1 MGPTSQPYITP
12 FRLLLMLVVLVFS
25 AAWGINKY
33 QSWHYQQQY
42 FDYGAPSPLASDQ
55 PMRTAVCEIRRELA
69 TLKPP
74 LVEAHDFHAAW
85 TEHKFAAGRFDY
97 REVHQLILTDQ
108 AMKFVLRHSR
118 VELIAA
124 LSPLLLDA
132 DKGGR
137 AAAILGG
144 LPARS
149 KAALH
154 NTSAMAEAV
163 KAAQMGD
170 PSRPIVWV
178 PPGND
183 RYYHPHIPGQ
193 LYGLTNIGGR
203 LERSIPRDYSGSFEE
218 RLEEI
223 LLARSKLPLRFI
235 ASPDLPRD
243 GSRLTYEE
251 MLASVETPTADPR
264 FLKYLG
270 DFSRQ
275 DILVTVFPLLGQ
287 SAAGT
292 NSPVI
297 DILWA
302 NGWQD
307 EYWPMVVGNP
317 LLNGRPYNAFLAEV
331 GAELIGLCG
340 SSD

>member
-1 MGPTSQPYITP
+1 MRLTGQPYITP
-12 FRLLLMLVVLVFS
+12 FRLLLLVLVCS
-25 AAWGINKY
+25 AIWGFFKF
-33 QSWHYQQQY
+33 QSWQYQQQL
-42 FDYGAPSPLASDQ
+42 FNYGAPTPLAPDQ

-69 TLKPP
+69 NLEPP
-74 LVEAHDFHAAW
+74 IVEAHDFHPAW
-85 TEHKFAAGRFDY
+85 SEYKFAAGRFDY
-97 REVHQLILTDQ
+97 RAVHQITLTDQ
-108 AMKFVLRHSR
+108 AMEFVLRHSR

-149 KAALH
+149 KAALR
-154 NTSAMAEAV
+154 NTSAMAEVV

-170 PSRPIVWV
+170 PRQPIVWV
-178 PPGND
+178 PPGTD

-193 LYGLTNIGGR
+193 LYGLTNMGGR

-223 LLARSKLPLRFI
+223 LLARSKLPMRFI
-235 ASPDLPRD
+235 ASPDLPPN

-251 MLASVETPTADPR
+251 MLANIEIPTADPR
-264 FLKYLG
+264 FVKYLG
-270 DFSRQ
+270 EFPRQ
-275 DILVTVFPLLGQ
+275 DILITVFPLLWQ
-287 SAAGT
+287 SADGT

-302 NGWQD
+302 NGWQGR
-307 EYWPMVVGNP
+307 YWPMVIGNP
-317 LLNGRPYNAFLAEV
+317 LINGRPYNAFLAEV
-331 GAELIGLCG
+331 GAELIGLCS